1 MGISFYFEQNLCI
14 YMYIGIYICV
24 GGGAWFT
31 CPVIKFRIHATKN
44 THTHA
49 HKILFKTE
57 EDRLTPCSSE
67 DKGEFVT

>member
-1 MGISFYFEQNLCI
+1 MC
-14 YMYIGIYICV
+14 